1 MEKIKG
7 VNLGNWLVLEKWMEP
22 AMFRGVDAEDETW
35 LNRRADREMLKERM
49 KKHRDTYVEEKD
61 FSFLKDSGITHV
73 RIPVPYF
80 IFGDREPFIGCI
92 EYLDK
97 AFDWAE
103 TYGIKILVDLHTTP
117 GGQNGYDN
125 GGICGV
131 CKWHKSP
138 EEVDFV
144 LDVLKRLA
152 ERYKDRSA
160 LFGIEVVNEPIS
172 FPVYMTSPTHNKW
185 VDPEEGKGSSFVPMS
200 FLKAFYKRAYDEL
213 RKILPKEVAI
223 VFHDGF
229 RLGSWNR
236 FFKKNHMENVFLDT
250 HIYIFAMENFVPI
263 HKPFVY
269 NIYLWI
275 DGLRLKHAGKA
286 IPVIVGEWCICNRY
300 AANERIE
307 EEERKK
313 RFNIISKIEQK
324 AWEDTAGWFYWN
336 YQLLRDETTPTD
348 EFFKESWDFKRSLK
362 RGWISVK

>member
-1 MEKIKG
+1 M
-7 VNLGNWLVLEKWMEP
+7 
-22 AMFRGVDAEDETW
+22 
-35 LNRRADREMLKERM
+35 
-49 KKHRDTYVEEKD
+49 
-61 FSFLKDSGITHV
+61 
-73 RIPVPYF
+73 
-80 IFGDREPFIGCI
+80 
-92 EYLDK
+92 
-97 AFDWAE
+97 
-103 TYGIKILVDLHTTP
+103 
-117 GGQNGYDN
+117 
-125 GGICGV
+125 
-131 CKWHKSP
+131 
-138 EEVDFV
+138 
-144 LDVLKRLA
+144 LKRLA

-200 FLKAFYKRAYDEL
+200 FLKVFYKRAYDEL

-275 DGLRLKHAGKA
+275 DRLRLRHVGKA

-300 AANERIE
+300 AANESLE
-307 EEERKK
+307 EKERKK
-313 RFNIISKIEQK
+313 RFNVISEMEQV

-336 YQLLRDETTPTD
+336 YQLLRDETTKTD